1 MVNLNLGV
9 DVDQFLN
16 QTNLAPNNSVEPKY
30 WVKAGADSIDQDQT
44 AIKGA
49 AWVWS
54 GSVLFYC
61 SRHLWL
67 EVACSDVRIIG
78 VTLDKMLQ
86 CFRIIWP
93 NTIKNF

>member
-49 AWVWS
+49 A
-54 GSVLFYC
+54 
-61 SRHLWL
+61 
-67 EVACSDVRIIG
+67 
-78 VTLDKMLQ
+78 
-86 CFRIIWP
+86 
-93 NTIKNF
+93 